1 LREDNQELFE
11 QQRKELLKYKDQMPK
26 SMRPDEAEDKGHHLA
41 ETLDEKFDIQKGDWD
56 SGSY

>member
-1 LREDNQELFE
+1 MREDKQEVLE
-11 QQRKELLKYKDQMPK
+11 QQRKELLKYKDQMFK
-26 SMRPDEAEDKGHHLA
+26 SMRPDEAEDKGHHLS